1 MILVAL
7 ACFDFFFLLLLIWIK
22 SIFWHKMSCFHKPI
36 GILLWASEMEWMILK
51 QMNLPQNE
59 FNNKDTYIF
68 DNFFILETS
77 FHNSNKTVANA
88 VFKICRCRKNAYY
101 DLEFLIRTI
110 PFKNDWW
117 SHLHKAICNYDWINQ

>member
-1 MILVAL
+1 MLLPVLI
-7 ACFDFFFLLLLIWIK
+7 FFLLLLIWIK

-59 FNNKDTYIF
+59 FNNKDTGYLYF
-68 DNFFILETS
+68 WQFFFILETS
-77 FHNSNKTVANA
+77 FHNSNQTVANT

-110 PFKNDWW
+110 SFKNDWW